1 MPEGRRPLKAEKRR
15 QILLI
20 LAVCLL
26 LAGLLFWQQLLLAS
40 PLFFG
45 YRGPDMFGIYTA
57 DLDGKNFH
65 PLLLDARR
73 EMTHARISPD
83 GKKITFTRYNP
94 SKRGI
99 LPSDYA
105 EENGSNYLNT
115 EIVVADLSGSAHNRT
130 LACTN
135 QRDVEPWG
143 EEIMNANSSWIDND
157 TIIYIHRGNLTSL
170 PQLKLYHLADHR
182 SEVVNTPSGLAAAD
196 PHCINGQLI
205 FPVVPLSQDK
215 NAACRLYTMKLDG
228 TQVRQLPQGQIVS
241 TSDLRAFKLGDY
253 DPWLAAD
260 GKTAVFMRHFG
271 GEDWRVFKIDLVKG
285 EEKQLTATGI
295 TSGIPKWS
303 PDGKEIIYV
312 SWDKSKLENLGLNT
326 MPATGGAYK
335 KVPLPSG
342 YLFTHPSYLPPGT
355 SGAADANPNMI
366 IFSARKVP
374 GLPQ

>member
-1 MPEGRRPLKAEKRR
+1 
-15 QILLI
+15 
-20 LAVCLL
+20 
-26 LAGLLFWQQLLLAS
+26 
-40 PLFFG
+40 
-45 YRGPDMFGIYTA
+45 
-57 DLDGKNFH
+57 
-65 PLLLDARR
+65 
-73 EMTHARISPD
+73 
-83 GKKITFTRYNP
+83 
-94 SKRGI
+94 
-99 LPSDYA
+99 
-105 EENGSNYLNT
+105 
-115 EIVVADLSGSAHNRT
+115 
-130 LACTN
+130 
-135 QRDVEPWG
+135 
-143 EEIMNANSSWIDND
+143 MNANSSWIDND

-228 TQVRQLPQGQIVS
+228 TDVKPLPQGQIVS